1 MCGIAGFIDFR
12 RNTGIEVLKDMTD
25 ALTHRGPDDAGHEVY
40 DTPEARIGFGQR
52 RLSILDLSP
61 LGHQP
66 MHYARSEGGANGRW
80 SSGGGAE
87 SYGDLIVNFNGEIY
101 NFKEIRKEL
110 EEKGYS
116 FASWSDTEVILK
128 GYDCWGMDVVQK
140 FVGMFAIALYDRRK
154 NTVLLIRDRAGVKP
168 LYFYRKGDILLFGS
182 ELKALYRHSSF
193 EKTIDANSLALFL
206 QFSYIPAP
214 HSIFKDTY
222 KLLPGH
228 YLELDLRTRE
238 HRQVKYWDV
247 FDYYNQPKL
256 DLSDEEAIR
265 ETDSLLK
272 SAYEYRMVADVP
284 VGLFLSGGYDSSSVA
299 ALLQTGRTERLKT
312 FTIGFHE
319 EEFNE
324 APEAKKI
331 ADYLGTDHTEWYL
344 TSREAGSVLDALP
357 GIYDEPFAD
366 NSTVPTVLVSQLARR
381 QVKVALSADGGDEI
395 FGGYNKFN
403 QAERFTTRMPASLQ
417 SFLSGTMA
425 LINPNHIPYFN
436 RKYNFTTRYEKMK
449 LIWKSQDPVQAMK
462 YVSQYIT
469 ESEVAS
475 FLGKDFERYP
485 TFFEAGDRLVRN
497 DGIVNRLL
505 AVDYK
510 TFLVDNNLV
519 KVDRA
524 TMSVSLEGREPMLDH
539 RVIEFVSRLNS
550 SFKIRDGVNKWLLKQ
565 VVHRYIPKELM
576 ERPKRPFIA
585 PLMVWFRE
593 ELKEQLKYYLSE
605 RSLARTGLFDDGPII
620 RLRDRYLAGEKV
632 NYQKLWQVLMF
643 QLWYDRWIE
652 KL

>member
-1 MCGIAGFIDFR
+1 MCGIAGFVDFKKNSDEALLR
-12 RNTGIEVLKDMTD
+12 KMTD
-25 ALTHRGPDDAGHEVY
+25 AMQHRGPDDAGYEVY
-40 DTPEARIGFGQR
+40 HATQASIGFGQR
-52 RLSILDLSP
+52 RLSIIDLSP

-66 MHYARSEGGANGRW
+66 MHFN
-80 SSGGGAE
+80 
-87 SYGDLIVNFNGEIY
+87 DFIVDFNGEIY

-110 EEKGYS
+110 EDKGYS
-116 FASWSDTEVILK
+116 FTSWSDTEVILK
-128 GYDCWGMDVVQK
+128 GYECWGLEVVNK
-140 FVGMFAIALYDRRK
+140 FVGMFAIALYDRK
-154 NTVLLIRDRAGVKP
+154 KEQVFFIRDRAGVKP
-168 LYFYRKGDILLFGS
+168 LYYYWHEDLFLFGS
-182 ELKALYRHSSF
+182 ELKAFYQHPSF
-193 EKTIDANSLALFL
+193 RKNIDVNSLALFL
-206 QFSYIPAP
+206 QYSYIPAP
-214 HSIFKDTY
+214 YTIFDNTH

-228 YLELDLRTRE
+228 ILVIDLRTKQQE
-238 HRQVKYWDV
+238 IKKYWDV
-247 FDYYNQPKL
+247 FDHYNKPKL
-256 DLSDEEAIR
+256 NITDAEAIDQ
-265 ETDSLLK
+265 TDRLLK
-272 SAYEYRMVADVP
+272 KAYEYRMVADVP

-299 ALLQTGRTERLKT
+299 ALLQTGRTEKIKS

-319 EEFNE
+319 AEFNE

-331 ADYLGTDHTEWYL
+331 ANYLGTDHTEWYL
-344 TSREAGSVLDALP
+344 TANEAASVLHHLP
-357 GIYDEPFAD
+357 EIYDEPFAD
-366 NSTVPTVLVSQLARR
+366 NSTVPTVLVSKLAKQ

-403 QAERFTTRMPASLQ
+403 QAEKYTTKMPVALQ
-417 SFLSGTMA
+417 SMLSGTMS
-425 LINPNHIPYFN
+425 LINPEYIPYFN

-449 LIWKSQDPVQAMK
+449 LIWKSHDPVSAVK
-462 YVSQYIT
+462 YISQYIT
-469 ESEVAS
+469 ESEVES
-475 FLGKDFERYP
+475 FLGQPFERYH
-485 TFFEAGDRLVRN
+485 THFEDGGRLEKN
-497 DGIVNRLL
+497 DGITNRLL

-539 RVIEFVSRLNS
+539 NVIEFLAQLPS

-593 ELKEQLKYYLSE
+593 DLKEQLKYYLSE
-605 RSLARTGLFDDGPII
+605 RALSKTNMFDHEPII
-620 RLRDRYLAGEKV
+620 RLRDQYLQGRKV
-632 NYQKLWQVLMF
+632 NYQKLWQVLVF